1 MICHRVH
8 NSGRRQALFALFA
21 LLALFVAAPAPA
33 GAQSLFG
40 EHYVDVQFATRDG
53 KPMANAEVFVFAP
66 GQPDRPVKIGKTD
79 KDGRFRFEADEDGMW
94 SAEAHTGTEIARV
107 TIRVG
112 HPDRQPGWL
121 QSPYVIFGLLC
132 VLLALALVFRY
143 LRARAR
149 AQERNRRG

>member
-1 MICHRVH
+1 MWLRHRVH
-8 NSGRRQALFALFA
+8 NSGRRQALVV
-21 LLALFVAAPAPA
+21 LLALFGLFAVALPAS
-33 GAQSLFG
+33 AQSLFA

-66 GQPDRPVKIGKTD
+66 GRPDRPVQVGKTD
-79 KDGRFRFEADEDGMW
+79 KDGKFRFEADQDGMW

-112 HPDRQPGWL
+112 HPGRKPGWID
-121 QSPYVIFGLLC
+121 SPYTMLGLLG
-132 VLLALALVFRY
+132 VLLALAVWFRY

-149 AQERNRRG
+149 RQRP